1 MAQLYRKGALDKLSS
16 PEQLDKLI
24 IVTSPSLWLAIA
36 AGIILFIS
44 VALWGINGKISIT
57 QSAPGMYLEDQQGTC
72 VYVILPLRDTMQIT
86 EGMDVMVS
94 PSWLNTKEYGYI
106 YGKVADVADS
116 CSTEDALIDRLGE
129 SVYNRMLTTGDTV
142 ALIVIRCELES
153 DPSTVSGYRWSNKK
167 GYDIQL
173 LPQSNVNVDF
183 VISTSSPL
191 HILFPES

>member
-44 VALWGINGKISIT
+44 VALWGINGKISVT
-57 QSAPGMYLEDQQGTC
+57 QSATGMYLENAEDSY
-72 VYVILPLRDTMQIT
+72 VYIILPLRDAVQIT

-106 YGKVADVADS
+106 YAKVTDVADT
-116 CSTEDALIDRLGE
+116 CSTEDELISNLGYSLYHRL
-129 SVYNRMLTTGDTV
+129 LTAEDAV
-142 ALIVIRCELES
+142 ALIAIRCELES
-153 DPSTVSGYRWSNKK
+153 DPSTASGYRWSNKK
-167 GYDIQL
+167 GNDIQL
-173 LPQSNVNVDF
+173 LPQSDVDVDF